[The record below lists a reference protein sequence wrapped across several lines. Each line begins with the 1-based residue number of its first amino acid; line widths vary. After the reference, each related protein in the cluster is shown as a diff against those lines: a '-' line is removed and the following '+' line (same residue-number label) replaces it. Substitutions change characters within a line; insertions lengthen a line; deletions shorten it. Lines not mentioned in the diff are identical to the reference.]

1 MFSRYRTAW
10 ILLTHDFASLSVYID
25 LQPSFD
31 AEGASRMDED
41 VMRPWY
47 KIVSSIIWLSNA

>member
-25 LQPSFD
+25 LHPSFD

-47 KIVSSIIWLSNA
+47 KIVSSII